1 MSIFEK
7 LKGGMG
13 LEGFEE
19 EEIKEE
25 KKEEKK
31 PKQKVEKKT
40 SKKIEIKEEPSKP
53 VKKEEKEEENNPLKA
68 EGELVVD
75 VYQTDKDIVIQTAVA
90 GIKPEDIDIS
100 IEDDVITIKG
110 ERREIVEESEKD
122 YFFQECFWGSF
133 SRQIILPEEVD
144 VSKMEASFQDNVL
157 TVRMPKLSR
166 KTTRKIKVKS

>member
-1 MSIFEK
+1 MSIFDK

-13 LEGFEE
+13 LEDFEE
-19 EEIKEE
+19 EEVKEV
-25 KKEEKK
+25 KKKK
-31 PKQKVEKKT
+31 SKKKEKKT
-40 SKKIEIKEEPSKP
+40 SRKIEVKEEPLKP
-53 VKKEEKEEENNPLKA
+53 SKKEEKEENNILKA
-68 EGELVVD
+68 EGELTVD

-100 IEDDVITIKG
+100 IEDDVITIRG
-110 ERREIVEESEKD
+110 ERREITEESEKD

-144 VSKMEASFQDNVL
+144 VSKMEASFQNNVL
-157 TVRMPKLSR
+157 TVRMPKLAR

>member
-13 LEGFEE
+13 LEDFEE
-19 EEIKEE
+19 EEMEEVEKKKPKKKVKEKTSKKIEVKEEPSTPNNKEE
-25 KKEEKK
+25 KKEE
-31 PKQKVEKKT
+31 
-40 SKKIEIKEEPSKP
+40 
-53 VKKEEKEEENNPLKA
+53 NNLLKA

-100 IEDDVITIKG
+100 IEDDVITIRG

-144 VSKMEASFQDNVL
+144 VSKMDASFQNNVL
-157 TVRMPKLSR
+157 TIRMPKLAR
-166 KTTRKIKVKS
+166 KKTRKIKIKS

>member
-1 MSIFEK
+1 MSIFDK

-13 LEGFEE
+13 LEDFEE
-19 EEIKEE
+19 EEIKEVKE
-25 KKEEKK
+25 KKSKK
-31 PKQKVEKKT
+31 KEKKT
-40 SKKIEIKEEPSKP
+40 SRKIEVKEEPLKP
-53 VKKEEKEEENNPLKA
+53 SKKEEKEENNILKA
-68 EGELVVD
+68 EGELTVD

-100 IEDDVITIKG
+100 IEDDVITIRG
-110 ERREIVEESEKD
+110 ERREITEESEKD

-144 VSKMEASFQDNVL
+144 VSKMAASFQNNVL
-157 TVRMPKLSR
+157 TVRMPKLAR